1 MRSLVWVGAAVA
13 FAGAGFAQQQGIG
26 QRSHP
31 FSISDPSYA
40 ARLQATVSGTPGYTG
55 APTGGGRA
63 PRVLPVFPYAVP
75 VYAGWYFQQPAFPVV
90 MVAPPQQPSTQVIVN
105 QFYTPDTAKPQMREY
120 DQNGEEISG
129 VRVYSAPT
137 LKPTAEEPA
146 ATRRESQPAVYLV
159 AFKDNSIQSA
169 MACWREGA
177 ALHYVTLQGDHK
189 TAPLTSFDEEFTG
202 QLNRERGLEFK
213 LKGR

>member
-13 FAGAGFAQQQGIG
+13 FAGVGFAQQRGIG
-26 QRSHP
+26 GRAHP

-63 PRVLPVFPYAVP
+63 RRVLPVFPYAVP
-75 VYAGWYFQQPAFPVV
+75 VYVGGYFQPPAPPVV
-90 MVAPPQQPSTQVIVN
+90 VFAPPPQPSTQVIVN
-105 QFYTPDTAKPQMREY
+105 QFYTPDTAKPVMREY
-120 DQNGEEISG
+120 GENGEEISG

-137 LKPTAEEPA
+137 LKPTTQEPA
-146 ATRRESQPAVYLV
+146 ATRRESQPPVYLV

-177 ALHYVTLQGDHK
+177 ALHYVTVQGDHK
-189 TAPLTSFDEEFTG
+189 TAPLTSLDEEFTG

>member
-1 MRSLVWVGAAVA
+1 MRNLVGVGAAVA
-13 FAGAGFAQQQGIG
+13 FACAGFAQQPGIG
-26 QRSHP
+26 NRQHP

-63 PRVLPVFPYAVP
+63 PRVVPVFPYAVP
-75 VYAGWYFQQPAFPVV
+75 FYVGGYFQPPVPPVV
-90 MVAPPQQPSTQVIVN
+90 VVAPPQQPSTQVIVN
-105 QFYTPDTAKPQMREY
+105 QFYTPDTAKPRMREY
-120 DQNGEEISG
+120 GENGEEISG

-137 LKPTAEEPA
+137 LKPTTEEPA
-146 ATRRESQPAVYLV
+146 ATKRASQPPVYLV
-159 AFKDNSIQSA
+159 AFKDNSIQSV
-169 MACWREGA
+169 MAFWREGA
-177 ALHYVTLQGDHK
+177 ALHYVTVQGDHK
-189 TAPLTSFDEEFTG
+189 TAVITSFDEEFTG